1 MAYCKNCGAS
11 IPDIAKFCPKCGI
24 QDPISSTVQ
33 RDEDPTVTE
42 VPSPYV
48 GANDTS
54 ADTPKPEAQEQT
66 APAQQQPQQYG
77 NVPSQPSKPL
87 DYTWFNEHFILLFVI
102 VGVTAYALSQLAGM
116 FVTISV
122 VFGVVLGVFA
132 IIFALGTMAV
142 AIVRMVASA
151 REDANTRKKYSLRDN
166 ICLAVGII
174 EFVFIMLLCIYV
186 FIVGDRLSG
195 VL

>member
-24 QDPISSTVQ
+24 QDPISSAVQ
-33 RDEDPTVTE
+33 RDEEPTVTE
-42 VPSPYV
+42 APLPHV
-48 GANDTS
+48 GAKDTS
-54 ADTPKPEAQEQT
+54 VETPKPEVQEQT
-66 APAQQQPQQYG
+66 APAQQHG
-77 NVPSQPSKPL
+77 NVPPQPSKPL

-122 VFGVVLGVFA
+122 VFGVLLGVFA
-132 IIFALGTMAV
+132 IIFALSTMAV

-151 REDANTRKKYSLRDN
+151 RDDANTRKKYSLRDN

-174 EFVFIMLLCIYV
+174 EFVFIMLLCIYI

>member
-24 QDPISSTVQ
+24 QDPISSAVQ

-42 VPSPYV
+42 VPSPHV
-48 GANDTS
+48 GAKDTS
-54 ADTPKPEAQEQT
+54 ADTPNHEAQKQT
-66 APAQQQPQQYG
+66 APAQQQPQQHG
-77 NVPSQPSKPL
+77 NVPPQPSKPL

-132 IIFALGTMAV
+132 IIFALSTLAV

-151 REDANTRKKYSLRDN
+151 RDDANTRKKYSLRDN

-174 EFVFIMLLCIYV
+174 EFVFIMLLCIYI